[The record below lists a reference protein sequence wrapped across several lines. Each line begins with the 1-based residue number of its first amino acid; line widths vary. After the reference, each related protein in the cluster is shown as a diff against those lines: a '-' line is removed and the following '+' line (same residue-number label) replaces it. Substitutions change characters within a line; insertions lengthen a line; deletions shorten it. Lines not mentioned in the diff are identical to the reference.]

1 MAEGRV
7 AYFFSPKRWRG
18 LFSGGGGGG
27 RTEIE
32 ENAAEVSVGPYDDLC
47 QSRLSTQRSS
57 EFSTKDVSCKRFT
70 VVCILIAAKL
80 ATGHSRYNSIHISS
94 G

>member
-7 AYFFSPKRWRG
+7 AYFFSPRDG
-18 LFSGGGGGG
+18 GDFSREEGGG

>member
-7 AYFFSPKRWRG
+7 AYSFSPG
-18 LFSGGGGGG
+18 DGGDFSREEGG

-57 EFSTKDVSCKRFT
+57 DLSTKDVSCKRFT